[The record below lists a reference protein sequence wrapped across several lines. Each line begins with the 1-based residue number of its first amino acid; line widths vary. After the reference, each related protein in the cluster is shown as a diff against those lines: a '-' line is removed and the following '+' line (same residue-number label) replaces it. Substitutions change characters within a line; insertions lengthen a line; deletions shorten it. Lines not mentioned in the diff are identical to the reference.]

1 MATPQNRNKTSN
13 PDSQA
18 KQNYDA
24 TSLATRFG
32 SFIMGLVSADSAV
45 TSDVCIQASDGRHAI
60 NLDKDGPRKGCSQIT
75 APGRISIQ
83 SGQDRQEAEDTLFIN
98 ALNGNIDIIAS
109 NGKIRLQGTDIEL
122 IARGSG
128 GSKGNIRM
136 KASEN
141 IELDAKKVLVN
152 ATVMYKLATAGTA
165 EIVANS
171 AMTIYSSCIR
181 GVTDA
186 VANKNQNVV
195 VKISK
200 ENKLKSKGEN
210 LCHVIRRCSIWW
222 TSNGWCRTTS
232 STWSWSRRKNQRFN
246 VCRSTNAGGKSR
258 CL

>member
-1 MATPQNRNKTSN
+1 MSTSHNRNKTSN
-13 PDSQA
+13 PESQA
-18 KQNYDA
+18 QQNYDA
-24 TSLATRFG
+24 ANWATRFG
-32 SFIMGLVSADSAV
+32 SFIMGLISADSAV

-152 ATVMYKLATAGTA
+152 ATVMYKFVTAGTA
-165 EIVANS
+165 EICANS
-171 AMTIYSSCIR
+171 AMTIYSSVIR

-186 VANKNQNVV
+186 VANRD
-195 VKISK
+195 SK
-200 ENKLKSKGEN
+200 
-210 LCHVIRRCSIWW
+210 C
-222 TSNGWCRTTS
+222 
-232 STWSWSRRKNQRFN
+232 
-246 VCRSTNAGGKSR
+246 GGKAFHEK
-258 CL
+258 CNKTN